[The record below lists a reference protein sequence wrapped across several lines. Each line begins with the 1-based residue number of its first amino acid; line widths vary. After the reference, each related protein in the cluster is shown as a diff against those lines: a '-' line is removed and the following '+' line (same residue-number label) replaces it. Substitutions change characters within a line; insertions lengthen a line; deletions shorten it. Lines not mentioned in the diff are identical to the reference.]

1 MGEDFEAGLREF
13 VKALNLIA
21 NKANERKRSHRG
33 PKSNPVYVGV
43 VSVAE
48 EDAATK

>member
-1 MGEDFEAGLREF
+1 MSDDFETGLREF
-13 VKALNLIA
+13 VKALDLIA
-21 NKANERKRSHRG
+21 NKANERKRFHRG
-33 PKSNPVYVGV
+33 PKSNPVYVDV

>member
-1 MGEDFEAGLREF
+1 MSEDFETGSREF

-21 NKANERKRSHRG
+21 NKANERKRSHRR
-33 PKSNPVYVGV
+33 PKSNAAYVGV

>member
-1 MGEDFEAGLREF
+1 MSEDFETGLRDL
-13 VKALNLIA
+13 VKTLNLIA
-21 NKANERKRSHRG
+21 NKANERKRSHRS
-33 PKSNPVYVGV
+33 PKPNAIYVGV